1 MDRARQFMALAGLT
15 AAECVRQP
23 VHLLLTTT
31 AVVLTGLAPMLAMHQ
46 FGEEGRLAR
55 DAGLALQLTIGLAVA
70 VTAASAALSR
80 ERIEGTSGALLSKP
94 VGRTVVF
101 FGKYAGV
108 AVVVTGFSVCALLAT
123 LMGERVSERFL
134 DTPSFTGF
142 VTDYPTGIRLL
153 LAVPAAYAVAGAINY
168 LTRRPFAS
176 VAFRSLLGLLGLAL
190 VLGAF
195 LDRTGRPAAFGFQMD
210 WRIVPAALLVTFAL
224 LAMAAFALTLSV
236 RLGAVPTLA
245 VCAALLALGLVS
257 AYLFRDEGAATTLYR
272 VTPDWQHF
280 WMPDALRSGGTI
292 PGSYVVQA
300 GLYGACWTTAV
311 LCFGAWLFRR
321 SEAV

>member
-1 MDRARQFMALAGLT
+1 MALAGLT

-31 AVVLTGLAPMLAMHQ
+31 AVVLTGLVPMLSMHQ

-55 DAGLALQLTIGLAVA
+55 DAGLALQLMIGLAIA
-70 VTAASAALSR
+70 VTAASTALAR
-80 ERIEGTSGALLSKP
+80 ERTEGTAGALLSKP
-94 VGRTVVF
+94 VGRTLVF

-108 AVVVTGFSVCALLAT
+108 TAVVAGFSVCSLLAT

-134 DTPSFTGF
+134 DTPSFVGF

-153 LAVPAAYAVAGAINY
+153 LTVPVAYAVAGVFNY
-168 LTRRPFAS
+168 RRRGPFAS
-176 VAFRSLLGLLGLAL
+176 VAFRSLLGLLALAL
-190 VLGAF
+190 VLCAF
-195 LDRTGRPAAFGFQMD
+195 FNRAGRPTGFSFQID
-210 WRIVPAALLVTFAL
+210 WRIVPAALLLSLAL
-224 LAMAAFALTLSV
+224 FAMAAVALTLSV

-245 VCAALLALGLVS
+245 ACAVLLAVGLLS
-257 AYLFRDEGAATTLYR
+257 AYLFRGEGVAAALYR
-272 VTPDWQHF
+272 IVPDWQHF

-292 PGSYVVQA
+292 PASYLTHA
-300 GLYGACWTTAV
+300 GLYAACWTTAV